1 MRKTIRNNTIIFN
14 NYLKNLHTN
23 FNSTIQKVVLLFFF
37 LTVFPK
43 SAHAQVK
50 EWGDCVIDG
59 VPSLKCIEVVFGNLL
74 FISNVFIIFVL
85 FIMFVIGSFKFLT
98 SLGNP
103 EQVEGAK
110 GTFKWAL
117 IGLGLYLSSYLILT
131 LIDII
136 FLGGKGT
143 IFQFRIG
150 D

>member
-1 MRKTIRNNTIIFN
+1 MQKIVF
-14 NYLKNLHTN
+14 K
-23 FNSTIQKVVLLFFF
+23 FNSTIQKIVLLFFF
-37 LTVFPK
+37 LITYPQVTY
-43 SAHAQVK
+43 AQTK

-59 VPSLKCIEVVFGNLL
+59 VPSLKCIEVVFSNLL
-74 FISNVFIIFVL
+74 FMSNIFIIFVL

-103 EQVEGAK
+103 DQVEGAK

-136 FLGGKGT
+136 FLGGNGL
-143 IFQFRIG
+143 IFQFKIG